1 MKRYKL
7 KNGKLI
13 KYNGGFIVEDNRV
26 FINPTEEKLRENGYK
41 ELVYDEQPEYD
52 ETTHY
57 LVRDFEEQED
67 CNVVHWV
74 VKEIEIEE
82 KIVTEE

>member
-1 MKRYKL
+1 MKLYKL

-13 KYNGGFIVEDNRV
+13 KYNGGFIVENNRV

-41 ELVYDEQPEYD
+41 ELVEDAIPEYD
-52 ETTHY
+52 ENTHY
-57 LVRDFEEQED
+57 LARELEEQD
-67 CNVVHWV
+67 NCIAVHWV

-82 KIVTEE
+82 IPEEV

>member
-7 KNGKLI
+7 KDGKLI
-13 KYNGGFIVEDNRV
+13 KYNGGFIIRKNRI

-41 ELVYDEQPEYD
+41 ELVEDNIPEYD

-57 LVRDFEEQED
+57 LVRDFEEQD
-67 CNVVHWV
+67 NYNVVHWV

-82 KIVTEE
+82 MLEEV